1 MKNLAFAILAS
12 AAALTAAGC
21 GGRAQTRSLPP
32 STVTAAQAEA
42 VKARAE
48 GAHDALDA
56 AAGVPK
62 TPKRVED
69 FTKTLS
75 GPTGSA
81 RPETDAP
88 KSGEALDRRGKVLG
102 VDPDGCTWL
111 EGEASVVVGDQDTRH
126 QAHAAAME
134 HARSAAVQDF
144 LGVDVNSKFMDFQ
157 QEGLRRD
164 AHLTESILQTTRNGR
179 IIKEAVLDEGYQDIP
194 AVAGAP
200 VCPAC
205 RYHLRM
211 KACVLPKDSQ
221 SDKDFRVELQVSQNR
236 FFNGDEA
243 ALTVS
248 ATRDCTVYLYDVY
261 DLGELDKTALVIPNE
276 VVPSKSLK
284 AGETWTY
291 PGEQDKK
298 NGIRLVAELAK
309 PDQQVSAE
317 TIRVIATKVPL
328 KKAVYDPTDGGYLGV
343 LSRLNRSRVEWA
355 EDAAAYTIYKK

>member
-1 MKNLAFAILAS
+1 MNRTSLVVL
-12 AAALTAAGC
+12 AAAVTAAGC
-21 GGRAQTRSLPP
+21 GGRAQTKSLPP
-32 STVTAAQAEA
+32 STVPAAQVEK
-42 VKARAE
+42 VKAASE
-48 GAHDALDA
+48 ASHESLDA

-62 TPKRVED
+62 EAKRVEE
-69 FTKTLS
+69 FTKKLDA
-75 GPTGSA
+75 PTGSA
-81 RPETDAP
+81 APESDAP
-88 KSGEALDRRGKVLG
+88 KSGEALERKGKVLG
-102 VDPDGCTWL
+102 KDPDGCTWL

-134 HARSAAVQDF
+134 HARAAAVQDF

-194 AVAGAP
+194 ASAGVA
-200 VCPAC
+200 VCRDC

-211 KACVLPKDSQ
+211 KACVLPKDSG
-221 SDKDFRVELQVSQNR
+221 SDKDFRVELEVSQNR

-248 ATRDCTVYLYDVY
+248 ATRDCSVYMYDVY
-261 DLGELDKTALVIPNE
+261 DLGEQDKTALVIPNE
-276 VVPSKSLK
+276 AVPAKAVK

-291 PGEQDKK
+291 PSEQDKK
-298 NGIRLVAELAK
+298 NGVHLVAELAK
-309 PDQQVSAE
+309 PDQQISAE
-317 TIRVIATKVPL
+317 TIRVICTKVPL